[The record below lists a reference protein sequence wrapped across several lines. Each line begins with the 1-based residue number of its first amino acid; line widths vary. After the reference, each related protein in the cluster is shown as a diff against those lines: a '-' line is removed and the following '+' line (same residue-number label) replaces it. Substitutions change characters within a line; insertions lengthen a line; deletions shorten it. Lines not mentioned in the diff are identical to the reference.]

1 MHWSVTLSVAAAA
14 LTGEGF
20 ILFPLVQR
28 SMIAPLRYT
37 TYSFA
42 RWAAGF
48 ILFPPPLR
56 CGIVS
61 AALRQRASTSLT
73 LSLRSR
79 VKGSLRSRLLNSL
92 RSLFFSSLRS
102 RCLSL
107 WLGLTASPGLRAL
120 RSSQAPRYARHPS
133 GPTGPPGYRRGP
145 PDPAGRETLYYIL
158 IRARPVCSV

>member
-1 MHWSVTLSVAAAA
+1 MYITCSHALNSVAARTLQYLPARSASESTLMVLEYAHAA
-14 LTGEGF
+14 ATHTLK
-20 ILFPLVQR
+20 LW
-28 SMIAPLRYT
+28 RY
-37 TYSFA
+37 
-42 RWAAGF
+42 AAGF
-48 ILFPPPLR
+48 I
-56 CGIVS
+56 
-61 AALRQRASTSLT
+61 

-158 IRARPVCSV
+158 IRARPVSFV